1 MEYPQQ
7 KLDPQWITGIV
18 KIDDSIVKWL
28 ESFGKFLATSEGRE
42 IKPLTASQIRKFF
55 GEVKKIQSDF
65 ERRKGEVIMLIPKL
79 AYAVGRSY
87 DNRLNRASTKIEEF
101 HKEVTK
107 GISVVNED
115 EERFNNL
122 VKIIEG
128 IVAFHRYHGGKI

>member
-1 MEYPQQ
+1 MFWQ
-7 KLDPQWITGIV
+7 D
-18 KIDDSIVKWL
+18 
-28 ESFGKFLATSEGRE
+28 
-42 IKPLTASQIRKFF
+42 
-55 GEVKKIQSDF
+55 DF

-87 DNRLNRASTKIEEF
+87 DTRMNRASTKIEEF

-128 IVAFHRYHGGKI
+128 VVAFHRYHGGKI